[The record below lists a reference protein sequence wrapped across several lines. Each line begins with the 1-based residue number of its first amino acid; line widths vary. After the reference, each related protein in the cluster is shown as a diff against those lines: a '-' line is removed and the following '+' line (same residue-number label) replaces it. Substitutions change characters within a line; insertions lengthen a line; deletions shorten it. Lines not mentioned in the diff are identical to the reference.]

1 MTDPIT
7 DMLNRI
13 MNAQAVLKTDVLVPY
28 SELKNSIS
36 TILSKEGFVGEV
48 KKIAKGNLKFLKINL
63 KYQDKLPQIEGFR
76 RISKPGQRIYQKQS
90 EIRKVH
96 GGFGLSVVSTSK
108 GLMTNK
114 DARKTKVGG
123 EILFQIW

>member
-13 MNAQAVLKTDVLVPY
+13 TTAQAVLKTDIMVPY
-28 SELKNSIS
+28 SNVKNNIAM
-36 TILSKEGFVGEV
+36 ILSKEGFIGEV
-48 KKIAKGNLKFLKINL
+48 KKIAKGNAKFLKITL

-76 RISKPGQRIYQKQS
+76 RISKPGQRIYNKIS

-96 GGFGLSVVSTSK
+96 GGFGASVISTSK

-114 DARKTKVGG
+114 DARKSKIGG
-123 EILFQIW
+123 EVLFEIW

>member
-13 MNAQAVLKTDVLVPY
+13 VTAQAVSKTDVLVPY
-28 SELKNSIS
+28 SNFKNNIA
-36 TILSKEGFVGEV
+36 TILAKEGFVSDI
-48 KKIAKGNLKFLKINL
+48 KKIAKGNAKFLKITL
-63 KYQDKLPQIEGFR
+63 KYQDKLPQIEGFK
-76 RISKPGQRIYQKQS
+76 RISKPGQRIYNKQS
-90 EIRKVH
+90 EIKKVH

-108 GLMTNK
+108 GLITNK
-114 DARKTKVGG
+114 EARKANRGG